1 MSSTS
6 KQRLL
11 RHDRALE
18 ALLHKRVGK
27 NTEQARRSAE
37 LAAEQIWKT
46 LQDRSHNTLAS
57 SPFTGISPSLDQCS
71 IDSSQESNASSSERA
86 IRRGWRR
93 GARDTNEADSVLRD
107 VLGAELPSVD
117 ETTATLLTG
126 DILAERRVLKGGK
139 RKRGLF
145 QRTSRSSG
153 STIFR
158 SRKHE
163 SDDGHAWM
171 CGVCGQ
177 AFATHE
183 AADQHETKHVQDV
196 VDSLGWGSS
205 RTALREVSFPDAS
218 DGTRL
223 QRQMQLNIQHPISTL
238 EQWGKEDEVLEQQQV
253 RVGVEGLPSD
263 EISLLGSFL
272 KKGLEY
278 DASSSIGNALVPK
291 RRASTFSDNVRYK
304 TNADPLLVN
313 TQSNLNRDQG
323 NVLLLSKSV
332 LNSAVL
338 ADEALISVCRQ
349 AEKSILSAS
358 EKRAERELDY
368 LSQDKAY
375 YDKLAAIA
383 AARQARPT
391 DKYRSDGDGVIG
403 KVQNKFLDAYQIMKE
418 TDQGGAKTGLTST
431 DQYDKRWR
439 QPDGNE
445 ADDIIR
451 HSSQT
456 MYVNVMVRN
465 SIVVVK
471 RELERLADK
480 RWEKSEN
487 NQLDRFERFRV
498 FAHLNIVKLAG
509 IALASDFTPRRIA
522 VQLSNDLYR
531 LLTPRLQRRGVNIET
546 EIEYRVGPYFV
557 LAVNVTSIDWVRLI
571 KATHKDVERRQAR
584 WRKERKEHNDEYEAS
599 GQESLLTR
607 LKNYGSGI
615 RDKSLND
622 WIEQSFYLLYFLH
635 WSIYLPL
642 CYIVYYGILGRSIR
656 NFIISSVTDEI
667 FFYAEKRGMEMEI
680 RIREATKQTAFML
693 SALRE
698 IRADGRALAKRRQE
712 SEKQEKG
719 KLLGPLLGPA
729 IKSDSEPAIKPDGF
743 VVPDNLEFIG
753 LELDLPVG
761 FKRLRW
767 ALLSNQSTFVLEALY
782 KAEAKYENIS
792 LGRWDKHAEHIG
804 LPVLPDSVKEEDF
817 IGSTKEGSY
826 LMPKSAFVA
835 ANTCYETHFLV
846 AYNDYCFCLKKRA
859 RNPEAPFGKSFVAWT
874 QYLVVNLGN
883 NSCRLVCSV
892 EAEFPNG
899 EPMVARQI
907 RSGMRAGTGDLFVLT
922 GETISK
928 YAAEYP

>member
-1 MSSTS
+1 M
-6 KQRLL
+6 L

-18 ALLHKRVGK
+18 VTLHKRVGK

-46 LQDRSHNTLAS
+46 LQVRSHNTLES
-57 SPFTGISPSLDQCS
+57 SPFAGISPSLDQFS
-71 IDSSQESNASSSERA
+71 IDSFQESNASSSERA

-93 GARDTNEADSVLRD
+93 GARETNEADSVLRD

-126 DILAERRVLKGGK
+126 DILANKKVSKGWK

-145 QRTSRSSG
+145 QRTSRSSR
-153 STIFR
+153 STDCQ
-158 SRKHE
+158 SQKQV
-163 SDDGHAWM
+163 SDVCHAWM

-183 AADQHETKHVQDV
+183 AADQHESKHVQDV
-196 VDSLGWGSS
+196 VDSLGRGST
-205 RTALREVSFPDAS
+205 RTALREVSFPS
-218 DGTRL
+218 SSGSTHR
-223 QRQMQLNIQHPISTL
+223 QRQMQSHIQSTVSTL
-238 EQWGKEDEVLEQQQV
+238 EQWGKEDEFSEQKQV
-253 RVGVEGLPSD
+253 REGDEGLPSD
-263 EISLLGSFL
+263 ELSLLASIL
-272 KKGLEY
+272 KKNLEY
-278 DASSSIGNALVPK
+278 DASSSIDNALVPK
-291 RRASTFSDNVRYK
+291 RRTRTYSDNVRFK
-304 TNADPLLVN
+304 TNVDPLLVN
-313 TQSNLNRDQG
+313 TQSNLTTDQG

-349 AEKSILSAS
+349 AEKFILSAS
-358 EKRAERELDY
+358 EIRAERELDY

-403 KVQNKFLDAYQIMKE
+403 KVQNKLLDAYQIMKE

-451 HSSQT
+451 HSNQT

-509 IALASDFTPRRIA
+509 IALASDFTVSFVLVLLTLLRLLTLDSLSQPRRIA

-571 KATHKDVERRQAR
+571 KATHKDVELRQVR
-584 WRKERKEHNDEYEAS
+584 WRKERKEHNDENEAS

-607 LKNYGSGI
+607 LINYGSGI

-622 WIEQSFYLLYFLH
+622 WIEQSFYMFYFLH

-712 SEKQEKG
+712 SEKQENG

-792 LGRWDKHAEHIG
+792 VGRWDKHAEHIG

-817 IGSTKEGSY
+817 IGATKEGSY

-835 ANTCYETHFLV
+835 ANT
-846 AYNDYCFCLKKRA
+846 
-859 RNPEAPFGKSFVAWT
+859 
-874 QYLVVNLGN
+874 
-883 NSCRLVCSV
+883 
-892 EAEFPNG
+892 
-899 EPMVARQI
+899 
-907 RSGMRAGTGDLFVLT
+907 
-922 GETISK
+922 
-928 YAAEYP
+928 